1 MQQAEGRRSA
11 PTARR
16 AVAVASG
23 AAGAVGTM
31 GRMIA
36 STIRLPG
43 QAPPEARIGRAEPG
57 ARPGIDGIADL
68 HTPPAS
74 GVIHIRCIEYSPTKV
89 DTFDVDD
96 VETFLA
102 APHPEDG
109 VVRWVNV
116 DGLHPYI
123 VNRFREVYG
132 FHTLAAEDVLH
143 VPQRPVLE
151 WEEDYIFVIARM
163 LMQADERLGA
173 EQVSM
178 FIYDRT
184 LITFQE
190 RKGDVWDPVRE
201 RINTEGSRLREHGCC
216 YLLYTLLDAI
226 VDQSFPILEHYG
238 DVLEQIEAEVTH
250 SPTTEMLRRIH
261 SVKRDLVGLRR
272 VMWPTRD
279 LTDTLQRDEHGKLT
293 KFTRT
298 YTRDVYEHTIQVI
311 DIIESYREMSSSLT
325 DLYMSAVS
333 NRMNEVMK
341 VLTIMASFFIPITF
355 LAGVYG
361 MNFEAIPEL
370 QWKYAY
376 PLFWIICATVIVGLF
391 IFFRRRGWIGR
402 S

>member
-1 MQQAEGRRSA
+1 
-11 PTARR
+11 
-16 AVAVASG
+16 V
-23 AAGAVGTM
+23 
-31 GRMIA
+31 
-36 STIRLPG
+36 
-43 QAPPEARIGRAEPG
+43 
-57 ARPGIDGIADL
+57 
-68 HTPPAS
+68 
-74 GVIHIRCIEYSPTKV
+74 
-89 DTFDVDD
+89 FDVDD
-96 VETFLA
+96 LEKFLA
-102 APHPEDG
+102 ASHPEDR

-151 WEEDYIFVIARM
+151 WEDDYIFVIARM
-163 LMQADERLGA
+163 LTLADERLVA

-178 FIYDRT
+178 FVYDRT

-190 RKGDVWDPVRE
+190 RKGDVWDSVRE
-201 RINTEGSRLREHGCC
+201 RIHTEGSRLREQGCC

-226 VDQSFPILEHYG
+226 VDQNFPILEHYG

-261 SVKRDLVGLRR
+261 SVKRDLVGLCC
-272 VMWPTRD
+272 VMWPMRD
-279 LTDTLQRDEHGKLT
+279 LTDTLQRDEHAKLT

-298 YTRDVYEHTIQVI
+298 YTRDVYEHTIQII

-325 DLYMSAVS
+325 DLYMSAVF

-370 QWKYAY
+370 
-376 PLFWIICATVIVGLF
+376 
-391 IFFRRRGWIGR
+391 
-402 S
+402 